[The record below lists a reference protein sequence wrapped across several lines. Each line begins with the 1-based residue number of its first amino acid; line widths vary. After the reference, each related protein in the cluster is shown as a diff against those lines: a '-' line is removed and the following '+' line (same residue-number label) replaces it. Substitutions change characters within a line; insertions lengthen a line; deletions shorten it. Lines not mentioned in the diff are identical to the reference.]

1 MFTCTSCEVSMDVGS
16 SVQVAELQGWGS
28 LGTVTAAVNT
38 GFHSQGKR
46 DAVKKLKKGTLK
58 IYTNL
63 NV

>member
-1 MFTCTSCEVSMDVGS
+1 MDVGS